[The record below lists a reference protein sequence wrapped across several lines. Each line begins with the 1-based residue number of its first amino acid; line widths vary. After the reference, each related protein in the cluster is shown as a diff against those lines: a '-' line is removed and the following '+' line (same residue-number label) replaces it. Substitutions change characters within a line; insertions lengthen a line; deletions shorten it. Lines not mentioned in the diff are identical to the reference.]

1 VDTQILLGELNLE
14 SKVRALMLEVIS
26 VAAALGHSI
35 DKSVVDQQIEITRP
49 MGAYRPSSMIDF
61 VDGRPVEVDAIW
73 RKPLA
78 VAQHLGL
85 DVAEMEE
92 LCGRVV
98 DKVDSIV
105 VL

>member
-1 VDTQILLGELNLE
+1 
-14 SKVRALMLEVIS
+14 
-26 VAAALGHSI
+26 
-35 DKSVVDQQIEITRP
+35 
-49 MGAYRPSSMIDF
+49 MGAYSPSSMIDF

-85 DVAEMEE
+85 DVPEMEE

-98 DKVDSIV
+98 DKVERRA